1 MTDFASSKAAKKLA
15 KRWMRAQKELL
26 EKAILT
32 QFNLLIGLLLKHPAG
47 DDLWRNTLQRLLK

>member
-15 KRWMRAQKELL
+15 KRWMRAQKE
-26 EKAILT
+26 KAILT
-32 QFNLLIGLLLKHPAG
+32 QFNLLIGLLLKHAAG